1 MSKAPQKK
9 SDAVDERL
17 RLVRELAKVMEDTGL
32 VEIDLEDDHVSVH
45 LSKTGTMAPAQ
56 MMSPMMAA
64 PAPAQSAAASTPVE
78 TAKAAAADKSVPDNA
93 ITSPMVGTA
102 YLAPEPGAA
111 VFIKEGDNIKAG
123 QTLLIIEAMKVMNP
137 ITAPSPGTV
146 RQILVDDGQP
156 VEFGEPL
163 VVID

>member
-111 VFIKEGDNIKAG
+111 VFIKEGD
-123 QTLLIIEAMKVMNP
+123 T
-137 ITAPSPGTV
+137 
-146 RQILVDDGQP
+146 
-156 VEFGEPL
+156 
-163 VVID
+163 